1 MLKLIIMLYNF
12 YNDIFDKYEFFGNC
26 FFDGCK
32 FVIVF
37 FIICCCINGLFWY
50 MFVNYVL
57 IKKKKKRKNLLDWE

>member
-26 FFDGCK
+26 FFDGYK

-37 FIICCCINGLFWY
+37 FIIFVLMVYFDICLLI
-50 MFVNYVL
+50 MF
-57 IKKKKKRKNLLDWE
+57 